1 MRTPTNR
8 HATDLVHSTIS
19 IVPLHASAKR
29 YSCEYRPVSFHGG
42 LDGKRKSC
50 LDKFPLKVLPVEQ
63 MDVVRDTLVMRP
75 HYKNPSGGTASQKI
89 ELAS

>member
-1 MRTPTNR
+1 MRTPANH
-8 HATDLVHSTIS
+8 HATDLVHSIIS
-19 IVPLHASAKR
+19 IALLHASVKR

-42 LDGKRKSC
+42 LNGKRKGY

-75 HYKNPSGGTASQKI
+75 HYKHPSGCTASQGI